1 MANTQTKTVDVF
13 KSVVYRIPALFYE
26 TESNTL
32 LAFAEQRETE
42 ANCTAK
48 ELVNKSHN
56 LLVEK
61 AKLDNYRPLNPCP
74 VFEKNTKTLFLFFIC
89 VEDRV
94 EEQWQIKN
102 RTNKAR
108 LCYIT
113 SEDLGQNWS
122 EVTDLT
128 YTLGEIKNWATFAV
142 GPGHGLQM
150 KKGRLIVPVYAYVCS
165 SSSKSNEAT
174 SYAFALYSDDR
185 GSTWKLG
192 QMLQTQSGECQMAE
206 IFDGDKS
213 SIYCNACSQGA
224 YKPSGFDDHRNTH
237 CKSFFFTY

>member
-48 ELVNKSHN
+48 ELVMRRGTLKDESPGVKTIEWSE
-56 LLVEK
+56 LKTVVEK

-213 SIYCNACSQGA
+213 SIYCNACSQG
-224 YKPSGFDDHRNTH
+224 G
-237 CKSFFFTY
+237 